1 MPPRSDRQN
10 LSERDDSRKA
20 RRRERE
26 RQARE
31 IPWPAEPASPVVLTD
46 RATSVTPANPHEIP
60 AEWWPVIDREW
71 CHRQLGLARRWADRA
86 TREAKRAAR
95 ATALN
100 DAWRDELG
108 AYGWGGHG
116 ERWDPTEREVAVVDA
131 TGPTKRARYAAARAR
146 TIALE
151 RSALVRTCGQ
161 RTMVKRCKCGP
172 QIAHVGCGQILL
184 CDKCRVPYYRRIRR
198 RALSAVVAR
207 LADATTAWARAGR
220 RRGQRPLIVLVTL
233 TIPRHLEGQ
242 PLSLMDRQRRLVDG
256 WRKMRQWLHKRI
268 GAFPFCA
275 LPELT
280 AGSDGTG
287 HLHYHVLCV
296 WPWWDWGS
304 AQAEWRRA
312 TGLPDA
318 NPPDMRVVRD
328 TKRAAHYVAKYA
340 TKGANSDG
348 QGMTAELMADFVATY
363 YGKRRISPSVG
374 WWVPMD
380 PPCCPKCAQSIVV
393 QDRPMPVVEAAA
405 AWRARRGILGIPETV
420 LPPPDR
426 PWKQIAPRW

>member
-1 MPPRSDRQN
+1 MAS
-10 LSERDDSRKA
+10 
-20 RRRERE
+20 
-26 RQARE
+26 E
-31 IPWPAEPASPVVLTD
+31 IPWPVEPASPVVLTD
-46 RATSVTPANPHEIP
+46 RATSVTPSNPHEIP

-71 CHRQLGLARRWADRA
+71 CHRQLGLARRWAERGVRESRRA
-86 TREAKRAAR
+86 VAAR
-95 ATALN
+95 RLN
-100 DAWRDELG
+100 DAWCAELG
-108 AYGWGGHG
+108 AAGWGGHG
-116 ERWDPTEREVAVVDA
+116 ERWTAQARELAPASLDEGAELVPRVQVDA
-131 TGPTKRARYAAARAR
+131 VGPAKRARYATARAR

-184 CDKCRVPYYRRIRR
+184 CDRCRVPYYRRIRR

-207 LADATTAWARAGR
+207 MADATTAWHRAGR
-220 RRGQRPLIVLVTL
+220 RRGRRPMIVLVTL
-233 TIPRHLEGQ
+233 TIPRHLDGE

-256 WRKMRQWLHKRI
+256 WRKLRQWLHRRI
-268 GAFPFCA
+268 RQFPFCA

-296 WPWWDWGS
+296 WPWWDWRS

-328 TKRAAHYVAKYA
+328 VKRAAHYVAKYA

-348 QGMTAELMADFVATY
+348 DGMTAELMADFVATY

-374 WWVPMD
+374 WWVPMP
-380 PPCCPKCAQSIVV
+380 PPCCPKCAGCIVV
-393 QDRPMPVVEAAA
+393 QDRPMPAVDAVST
-405 AWRARRGILGIPETV
+405 WRARRGILGIPEMGV
-420 LPPPDR
+420 PPPE
-426 PWKQIAPRW
+426 PVWKQIAPRW